1 MPLGSIARVLS
12 LCEVSDKVLNDADNN
27 QETELPKKDLH
38 RLQTMKVNPYK

>member
-1 MPLGSIARVLS
+1 VPLKSIVCGLS
-12 LCEVSDKVLNDADNN
+12 LREVYDKVLNGADNN

>member
-1 MPLGSIARVLS
+1 VPLKSIACGLS
-12 LCEVSDKVLNDADNN
+12 LRAVCDKVLNDADNN